1 MSTDQAQV
9 RYSKV
14 TLAISGAA
22 DAADMIEAASRLA
35 RAANA
40 RLHGLLLEDKT
51 LFDLAELPFSASI
64 APGPVPAREPLTA
77 AGLEAAFAKQERIL
91 RQLIAAAAGS
101 GDLDWTFARHRGA
114 MSDLVISTREDE
126 LLLVCG
132 DAATNEA
139 ESAFASVGD
148 RRDRIGGFGIL
159 KPRALKKPGP
169 ILAILRGGP
178 GAAQT
183 SMIVQKLAASTGSA
197 FKFLLPANNEE
208 EAAVLDE
215 WARSIFDEH
224 SQGGSFLALEL
235 SEGALAAEIA
245 TSRPSLIVGDLCS
258 WPFDNAQVGER
269 IIRSCGCPLV
279 LLRCRSNN
287 PEEISKDRPL

>member
-1 MSTDQAQV
+1 MSTDQTQI
-9 RYSKV
+9 RYSRV

-40 RLHGLLLEDKT
+40 KFHGLLLEDKT

-101 GDLDWTFARHRGA
+101 GDLDWTFERHRGV

-139 ESAFASVGD
+139 ETTFASVGD
-148 RRDRIGGFGIL
+148 RRNRIGGFGIL
-159 KPRALKKPGP
+159 KPQALKKPGP
-169 ILAILRGGP
+169 VMAILRGGP
-178 GAAQT
+178 GARQT
-183 SMIVQKLAASTGSA
+183 SMLVHKLAAGIGRP
-197 FKFLLPANNEE
+197 FKFLLPASDEE

-215 WARSIFDEH
+215 WAKTIFEEH

-235 SEGALAAEIA
+235 SERELTAEIA
-245 TSRPSLIVGDLCS
+245 TSRPSLIMGDLCG
-258 WPFDNAQVGER
+258 WPFDNAQAGDR
-269 IIRSCGCPLV
+269 IIRSCGCPVV
-279 LLRCRSNN
+279 LLRCLGTDQKSVSEN
-287 PEEISKDRPL
+287 